1 MAYVSVTHDGPAHS
15 GFFGRIFAR
24 IAAVFAALQRADQ
37 RVGYQPYF
45 GL

>member
-1 MAYVSVTHDGPAHS
+1 MAYVSVTHNRPSHT

-24 IAAVFAALQRADQ
+24 IAAAFAALQRADQ
-37 RVGYQPYF
+37 RVGYPPYF